1 MSEWDDA
8 PDNPTDTA
16 AIVGEGDRKI
26 GAALF
31 IASAAVGY
39 VLRVVWLT
47 VVWSQRLHYPFTN
60 ADLSGGKWRGE
71 YGKLL
76 SFVAVW
82 GLWVYPL
89 SLMCAYY
96 FWGRVRQET
105 SPVRK
110 RFYFAT
116 AAAMILC
123 FALFCVMRVSPLTGN

>member
-1 MSEWDDA
+1 MCIE
-8 PDNPTDTA
+8 TGGT
-16 AIVGEGDRKI
+16 IRLRDRKI
-26 GAALF
+26 DAALF

-47 VVWSQRLHYPFTN
+47 VAWSQRLRYPFTN

-89 SLMCAYY
+89 SLMCALY
-96 FWGRVRQET
+96 FWERARQET
-105 SPVRK
+105 SPARK